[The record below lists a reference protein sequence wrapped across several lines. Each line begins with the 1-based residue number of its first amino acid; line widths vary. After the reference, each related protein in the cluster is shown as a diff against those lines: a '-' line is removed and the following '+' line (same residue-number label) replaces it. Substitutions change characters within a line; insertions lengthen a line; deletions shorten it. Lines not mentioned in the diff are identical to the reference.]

1 MNRMKI
7 TFGIMSNKYQIEAYN
22 KLDAYAAISLYLGA
36 YALPFTI
43 LYEPSDILEDN
54 WVGDIEKFL
63 SLFERECKY
72 SVYIYKYQDEIKEAY
87 STIKEI

>member
-1 MNRMKI
+1 MNKMKI
-7 TFGIMSNKYQIEAYN
+7 TFGIMSSKYQIEAYN
-22 KLDAYAAISLYLGA
+22 KLDAYAAMSIFFERN
-36 YALPFTI
+36 LPYVLLF
-43 LYEPSDILEDN
+43 EPSDILEDN

-87 STIKEI
+87 STIKKI

>member
-1 MNRMKI
+1 MNKMKI

-36 YALPFTI
+36 CVPFAV
-43 LYEPSDILEDN
+43 LYEPFDILGDN

-72 SVYIYKYQDEIKEAY
+72 SVYIQI
-87 STIKEI
+87 SR

>member
-1 MNRMKI
+1 MNKMKI
-7 TFGIMSNKYQIEAYN
+7 TFGVISSSKYLIEAYN

-36 YALPFTI
+36 YVPFTV
-43 LYEPSDILEDN
+43 LYEPYDILGDN
-54 WVGDIEKFL
+54 WVDDIEKFL